1 MEKIII
7 IMLLSVGL
15 FSCTGVDR
23 EMTEQHVSVSTEQID
38 SIMDNWHLAAGE
50 ANFADYF
57 DVLDSI
63 SVFIGT
69 DASENWTKEQ
79 FSAFSKPYFDQ
90 GKAWSFK
97 ARERNVY
104 FSQDSTVAWFDEL
117 LDTWMGTCRG
127 SGVLEIEKDAWKLKH
142 YVLSVSIPNDAIQ
155 SVIAVKSSM
164 DSLFRVNFEQTK
176 DSFR

>member
-1 MEKIII
+1 MEKII

-15 FSCTGVDR
+15 FSCTGIDR
-23 EMTEQHVSVSTEQID
+23 ETTEQHVSVSTEQID
-38 SIMDNWHLAAGE
+38 SIVDNWHLAAGE

-97 ARERNVY
+97 AMERNVY

-117 LDTWMGTCRG
+117 LNTWMGTCRG
-127 SGVLEIEKDAWKLKH
+127 SGVLEYASKNWKLKQ
-142 YVLSVSIPNDAIQ
+142 YVLSVAIPNESMDDVITTKQ
-155 SVIAVKSSM
+155 SA
-164 DSLFRVNFEQTK
+164 DSLFRTEYK
-176 DSFR
+176 IKALID